1 MVQYNPKDWFTFIIH
16 IHKADT
22 LRKLFVMMVCMAIYA
37 GIVAFVM
44 LEMIHI
50 AKDSAFRNINTM
62 HTLVGFALSMLL
74 VFRTNT
80 AYDRWW
86 EARKLWGSLVN
97 NSRGLAFKLSSM
109 LKEENHRAFFRR
121 MIPNYAFVLKNHLRK
136 QYIAE
141 ELEFFPQFLPDQ
153 FDKELHL
160 PNQVSLVIIQ
170 EINTLY
176 ENGVLKGEQYLLLN
190 PEIQAFADVC
200 GACERIRNTP
210 IPFSYSG
217 FLKKF
222 IFFYTM
228 SLPFGYV
235 LSLNYWVIPVS
246 VFVFYVLA
254 SLEILAEEIED
265 PFGTDANDLPTDQI
279 AKGIRTAVREV
290 L

>member
-1 MVQYNPKDWFTFIIH
+1 MVKYNPKDWFTFIFQV
-16 IHKADT
+16 HKADT
-22 LRKLFVMMVCMAIYA
+22 LRQLSSMILSMCIYTS
-37 GIVAFVM
+37 IVAYLV
-44 LEMIHI
+44 LEVIHI
-50 AKDSAFRNINTM
+50 PKDSYFKNINTM
-62 HTLVGFALSMLL
+62 HTLLGFALSMLL

-86 EARKLWGSLVN
+86 EARKIWGSLVN
-97 NSRGLAFKLSSM
+97 NSRGLAFKLNAM
-109 LKEENHRAFFRR
+109 LKEEKHRAFFRR

-141 ELEFFPQFLPDQ
+141 ELEFFPQFQPDH
-153 FDKELHL
+153 FDKDLHL
-160 PNQVSLVIIQ
+160 PNQVASAIVQ
-170 EINTLY
+170 EVNTLY
-176 ENGVLKGEQYLLLN
+176 ENGVIKGEQYLLLN
-190 PEIQAFADVC
+190 PELQVFADAC

-228 SLPFGYV
+228 TLPFGYV
-235 LSLNYWVIPVS
+235 INLGYWIIPVC

-254 SLEILAEEIED
+254 SLEIIAEEIED
-265 PFGTDANDLPTDQI
+265 PFGLDANDLPTDQI
-279 AKGIRTAVREV
+279 AKGIRTAIREI